1 MNFRFTIGR
10 KIILGFSVLIFLT
23 LLAFALTL
31 FTIRQSR
38 EINDKIARLY
48 TPSIDALQDSRL
60 LITRSKLLVSN
71 WVNIQ
76 GQSDDKTRLRTLIDS
91 NYFELKNRFTTLTP
105 QWEKKDRN
113 EMDSIFSE
121 CEALWLMHRQVIDQ
135 LGKFD
140 NYEDPNIFFPMR
152 SMVLD
157 EDGEITVQTRVI
169 SERLDRLINAQYKA
183 AGATRTKM
191 LKSFEQLQI
200 VVMLLLIVLPVG
212 GILIAILTARTIT
225 KPVQKL
231 KSILLQMAR
240 GVLPRESIKN
250 RNDEIGEM
258 SIALNSLVD
267 SMKLT
272 TEFANEVGAGNFDSY
287 YKPLS
292 NEDTLGY
299 ALIKMREDLR
309 ENERVLEAKVIE
321 RTEEVVRQKEEIELQ
336 SRKLEIL
343 YNHVTDSIR
352 YAKRLQDAILPAP
365 ATINRVLPDSFILF
379 KPKDIVSGDFY
390 WMFEKEEHILVAAID
405 CTGHGVPGAFMSIVG
420 NNMLN
425 QIVKERPL
433 LKAGEMLDELN
444 ALAGKTI
451 NQHSEETA
459 VRDGMDLTLCII
471 NPKTRVMNMA
481 GANNPMYLFR
491 NNQLTEIKVDKM
503 SIGYLD
509 EGAPKR
515 FTNHEI
521 QLEAG
526 DTVYIFSDG
535 YADQFGGPKGKKF
548 MVGQFRTFLTQ
559 IHTLPMH
566 EQKRTM
572 DATIEQW
579 RGNLEQV
586 DDILVMA
593 FRIA

>member
-91 NYFELKNRFTTLTP
+91 SYLELKNRFTTLTP

-200 VVMLLLIVLPVG
+200 VVLLLLIVLPVG

-225 KPVQKL
+225 KPVQQL
-231 KSILLQMAR
+231 KSTLLQMAR

-258 SIALNSLVD
+258 SVALNSLVD

-390 WMFEKEEHILVAAID
+390 WMFEKDEHILVAAID

-548 MVGQFRTFLTQ
+548 MVGQFRTFLSQ

-593 FRIA
+593 FRVA

>member
-31 FTIRQSR
+31 FTIKQSR
-38 EINDKIARLY
+38 QINDKIARLY

-76 GQSDDKTRLRTLIDS
+76 GQSDDKTRLRVLIDS
-91 NYFELKNRFTTLTP
+91 SYGQLKNRFTTLTP
-105 QWEKKDRN
+105 QWEKNDRQ
-113 EMDSIFSE
+113 EMDSIFNE

-183 AGATRTKM
+183 AGDTRTKM

-200 VVMLLLIVLPVG
+200 VVLLLLIVLPVG

-225 KPVQKL
+225 KPVHTL

-258 SIALNSLVD
+258 SVALNSLVD

-365 ATINRVLPDSFILF
+365 VTINRVLPDSFILF

-390 WMFEKEEHILVAAID
+390 WMFEKDEHILVAAID

-444 ALAGKTI
+444 TLAGKTI
-451 NQHSEETA
+451 NQHSEDSA

-481 GANNPMYLFR
+481 G
-491 NNQLTEIKVDKM
+491 
-503 SIGYLD
+503 
-509 EGAPKR
+509 
-515 FTNHEI
+515 
-521 QLEAG
+521 
-526 DTVYIFSDG
+526 
-535 YADQFGGPKGKKF
+535 
-548 MVGQFRTFLTQ
+548 
-559 IHTLPMH
+559 
-566 EQKRTM
+566 
-572 DATIEQW
+572 
-579 RGNLEQV
+579 
-586 DDILVMA
+586 
-593 FRIA
+593 